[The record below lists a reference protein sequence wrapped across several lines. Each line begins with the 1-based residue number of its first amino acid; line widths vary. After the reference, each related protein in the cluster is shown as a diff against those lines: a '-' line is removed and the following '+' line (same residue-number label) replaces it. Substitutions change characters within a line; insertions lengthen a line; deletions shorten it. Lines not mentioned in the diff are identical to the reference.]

1 MFKTLAVQYLEPGP
15 HVGTLTVGEVRA
27 KLRAALD
34 RTRDH
39 DQRLITDV
47 LVGWQLPDA
56 LVRVCREEATRAGAR
71 LFLWHP
77 LLTGD
82 GVLIPVPEW
91 QTIGLGGEPVP
102 GFRTMPEFTFVCPNR
117 SAVRDAV
124 LHHLR
129 EVCVKDVQDVMRQ
142 NVARSQDARS
152 RLYDGVFLD
161 RIRYPSP
168 APNPARWLACF
179 CKSCRRAA
187 SDMGLDLVDIRRKI
201 RGVLKRPEGKRR
213 FVRALLDL
221 ERGRDARVS
230 MGARGS
236 GPQVGGQD
244 DRDPSSFER
253 PEDPALEALGTFLDF
268 RARSVAKLLHEAI
281 HLIHEEGLA
290 VGLDCFSPVLTSMV
304 GQDLE
309 ALDSALDPAHDWVKV
324 MTYGHALGP
333 ATLPFE
339 LLNLADWLIRD
350 AGMAETEAIAH
361 LADATGLPLSEDR
374 ACLRKRGLS
383 PEALV
388 AEVHRAREM
397 GLRRLLA
404 GVELVEIQDVADL
417 EDVQIEADL
426 RALSDAPLD
435 GLVLSWDLW
444 HMPPERLALV
454 QRVYEDAM

>member
-1 MFKTLAVQYLEPGP
+1 MFRTLAVQYLEPGP
-15 HVGTLTVGEVRA
+15 PVGALAVGEVRA

-34 RTRDH
+34 RTQDH

-47 LVGWQLPDA
+47 LIGWQLPDA

-91 QTIGLGGEPVP
+91 QAIGLGGQPVP
-102 GFRTMPEFTFVCPNR
+102 GFRSMPEFTFVCPNR

-129 EVCVKDVQDVMRQ
+129 EVCVKDVRDVMRQ
-142 NVARSQDARS
+142 DDRGAQGTQS

-168 APNPARWLACF
+168 APDPARWLACF

-201 RGVLKRPEGKRR
+201 RGVLERPEGQRR
-213 FVRALLDL
+213 FVQALLDL
-221 ERGRDARVS
+221 ERGQDRHIPT
-230 MGARGS
+230 GARGS
-236 GPQVGGQD
+236 GPQVSGQD
-244 DRDPSSFER
+244 GHVPSSSEMS
-253 PEDPALEALGTFLDF
+253 EDPALEALDTFLDF
-268 RARSVAKLLHEAI
+268 RAQSVTKLLYEAI

-290 VGLDCFSPVLTSMV
+290 VGLDCFSPALTKMV

-309 ALDSALDPAHDWVKV
+309 ALDSALDPEHDWVKV

-339 LLNLADWLIRD
+339 LLNLADWLVKD
-350 AGMAETEAIAH
+350 AGMAESEALSH
-361 LADATGLPLSEDR
+361 LAEATGLPLPEDR
-374 ACLRKRGLS
+374 ARLRERGLPS
-383 PEALV
+383 EALV
-388 AEVHRAREM
+388 TEVHRAREM

-404 GVELVEIQDVADL
+404 GVELVEIEDVAELD
-417 EDVQIEADL
+417 DAQIEADL
-426 RALSDAPLD
+426 RALRDAPLD

-444 HMPPERLALV
+444 HMPPERLTLV
-454 QRVYEDAM
+454 QRVYEETV